1 MSKEAIIWKIS
12 IRRNTQA
19 VSYTHLLNI
28 IKNGPSER
36 RRFIDMELCQLNK
49 LYVHSLVQYN
59 KVLLQRNKLLKELFF
74 KPEYEETPVSYT
86 HLDVYKRQQPN
97 SVNGPLKKPRIAS
110 AANNIHTTYSLVGM
124 IPPITSLKNGEAYVA
139 HVLNMGSVSR
149 KPIKGAVS
157 TTPS

>member
-1 MSKEAIIWKIS
+1 MIQEPTLTVVAGMV
-12 IRRNTQA
+12 NTQ
-19 VSYTHLLNI
+19 YRKGTEKCPTLD
-28 IKNGPSER
+28 KTPS
-36 RRFIDMELCQLNK
+36 
-49 LYVHSLVQYN
+49 VAA
-59 KVLLQRNKLLKELFF
+59 
-74 KPEYEETPVSYT
+74 P
-86 HLDVYKRQQPN
+86 QPN